1 MWPIANFIK
10 GLTIDEAIKQL
21 KFLNKK
27 GALIAIEVTMIYAD
41 IFMLQHLPREFRY
54 YGAFQNK
61 ILLYHTCL
69 S

>member
-41 IFMLQHLPREFRY
+41 IFMLCFFSSHV
-54 YGAFQNK
+54 A
-61 ILLYHTCL
+61 
-69 S
+69 

>member
-27 GALIAIEVTMIYAD
+27 GALIAIEVTNLD
-41 IFMLQHLPREFRY
+41 IIGRFKAKDYGTQY
-54 YGAFQNK
+54 YF
-61 ILLYHTCL
+61 L